1 MRFLAQ
7 IQGGVGPDVW
17 DTEIFISAADFLDAA
32 KQAATRAAETRGR
45 VTQLEQFDEQP
56 KFSEPKMTAHI
67 HAHAMATFAKDA
79 AETDR
84 PWERWEF
91 HLSWS
96 SDWRQCE
103 CTPSWNPTFS
113 YRRKSLPSDE
123 QPSAHERL
131 IDRLANELLTAHVHK
146 AQLKAAL
153 SGYVH
158 GDTEGGWNAF
168 VAEQILATPNEDA
181 TIHELRRAERERVIS
196 EVRKLSASG
205 GGCPLSDSNIQGYND
220 AITQVIE
227 TIRKLGDE

>member
-1 MRFLAQ
+1 LYFKATVREKAKEKYLTFDSMWIGRYGELRWDLLAHLIAELNSILEGARNMRFLAQ

-17 DTEIFISAADFLDAA
+17 DTEIFISAADFRDAA
-32 KQAATRAAETRGR
+32 EQAATRAAETGGQ
-45 VTQLEQFDEQP
+45 VTQLEQ
-56 KFSEPKMTAHI
+56 
-67 HAHAMATFAKDA
+67 
-79 AETDR
+79 
-84 PWERWEF
+84 
-91 HLSWS
+91 
-96 SDWRQCE
+96 
-103 CTPSWNPTFS
+103 
-113 YRRKSLPSDE
+113 SDE
-123 QPSAHERL
+123 QPYAVQLSAHERL